1 MNNEFRLNQLSN
13 GLEFLGKLL
22 MASNGNR
29 HGRNGLTGDDAE
41 QCGNLLLVLSDYAAM
56 IDRDTRG

>member
-1 MNNEFRLNQLSN
+1 MNNEFRLNQLAN

-29 HGRNGLTGDDAE
+29 HGRNGLSGNDAE
-41 QCGNLLLVLSDYAAM
+41 QCGNLLLVLSDYAAL
-56 IDRDTRG
+56 IDQEQA

>member
-1 MNNEFRLNQLSN
+1 MNNEFRLNQLAN

-22 MASNGNR
+22 MASNGNAR
-29 HGRNGLTGDDAE
+29 SRNGLTGDDAE

-56 IDRDTRG
+56 IDQHTRD